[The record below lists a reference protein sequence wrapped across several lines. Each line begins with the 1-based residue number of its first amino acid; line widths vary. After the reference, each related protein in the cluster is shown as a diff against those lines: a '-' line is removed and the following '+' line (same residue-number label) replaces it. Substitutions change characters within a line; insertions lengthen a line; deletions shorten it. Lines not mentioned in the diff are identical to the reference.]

1 MRAWA
6 HVLFWCSEEYESLRL
21 GRVLLQSCLK
31 VSNTMVFLPF
41 TLDAVTNKT
50 CFTQDTERNRV
61 CLQVWSKP
69 TNNHNNNNNNSAF
82 KKGKMFISFP
92 RFSVFSQRD
101 KFPVVQTNHHVTV
114 CHFYDVLIVCEFRL
128 RIKDTVK
135 MFLLLF
141 VLFESFKSGLR
152 AYKVWYLIPDPST
165 GPQQKV
171 PRCKLSEQRCTSFP
185 HNLPRRSLYFLKC
198 SWINKTINWLSI
210 TSILFQ
216 DFRIQIQNLFSCCF
230 FCTTDFPLHIVYV
243 LHLLTVLI
251 LVALPE
257 DDSQPTVMLICSVT
271 QLMGVSTP
279 HPPPKDPAAVVIAVE
294 RQRHQT
300 KQTISRNGV
309 FAELKE
315 CSVYPAEI
323 QEVDGNL
330 AAWVCEEALWNH
342 GRLL

>member
-1 MRAWA
+1 
-6 HVLFWCSEEYESLRL
+6 
-21 GRVLLQSCLK
+21 
-31 VSNTMVFLPF
+31 MVFLPF

-92 RFSVFSQRD
+92 RFSVFSQLD

-141 VLFESFKSGLR
+141 VSFESFKSQLSALKYSQTGLR

-185 HNLPRRSLYFLKC
+185 HNLPQRSLYFLKC
-198 SWINKTINWLSI
+198 SWINKQSI
-210 TSILFQ
+210 
-216 DFRIQIQNLFSCCF
+216 DFRSQTFYFRILEFKFRTFFSCCF

-257 DDSQPTVMLICSVT
+257 DDSQPTVTLICSVT